1 MSNPSTQP
9 PLILLP
15 LPFTSTDPRCVV
27 FRRFLS
33 TSGLD
38 PAGDAVEVGDPIVS
52 RRMDQSGGRTVS
64 ARADLSL
71 LGWVANLDAPA
82 HDYEGQLRFGRRVRE
97 LLDAVV
103 ADPAL
108 LSGLQALARIPD
120 AGSLVTAMIA
130 ARKLLP
136 RAW

>member
-1 MSNPSTQP
+1 MSDTTQP
-9 PLILLP
+9 PLIHLP

-27 FRRFLS
+27 FRRFLAS
-33 TSGLD
+33 SGLD
-38 PAGDAVEVGDPIVS
+38 PNGDAVEVGDPVVS

-64 ARADLSL
+64 VRADLSL

-82 HDYEGQLRFGRRVRE
+82 YDHEGQLRFGRRVRQ
-97 LLDAVV
+97 LLAALT

-108 LSGLQALARIPD
+108 LSELQTLGRIPD
-120 AGSLVTAMIA
+120 AGGMVTAMMA

-136 RAW
+136 KPD